1 MRKQVE
7 NKEFSAIEVHKMYE
21 DDSIIC
27 DLITETTDEL
37 GEVKESVQNGIGFIK
52 DVWQEFVSF
61 TDVEIKELK
70 GIRDESYTLVE

>member
-27 DLITETTDEL
+27 NLITETTDAL

-52 DVWQEFVSF
+52 DVWQEFTTF
-61 TDVEIKELK
+61 TEEEIKELK
-70 GIRDESYTLVE
+70 GIRDESYTMVE

>member
-27 DLITETTDEL
+27 DLITETTDES

-52 DVWQEFVSF
+52 DAWSEFVNFSNE
-61 TDVEIKELK
+61 EIKELK
-70 GIRDESYTLVE
+70 GIRDESYTLAE

>member
-1 MRKQVE
+1 MRKTIE
-7 NKEFSAIEVHKMYE
+7 NKEFNAIEVHKMYD

-27 DLITETTDEL
+27 DLITETTNEL

-52 DVWQEFVSF
+52 DVWQEFIAF
-61 TDVEIKELK
+61 TEKEIKELK

>member
-1 MRKQVE
+1 MKKTIE
-7 NKEFSAIEVHKMYE
+7 NKEFSAIEVHKMY
-21 DDSIIC
+21 DDASIIC

-52 DVWQEFVSF
+52 DVWQEFIAF
-61 TDVEIKELK
+61 TEKEIKELK

>member
-1 MRKQVE
+1 MRKKVE

-52 DVWQEFVSF
+52 DVWSEFVNFS
-61 TDVEIKELK
+61 VEEIKELK
-70 GIRDESYTLVE
+70 GLRDESYTLVE

>member
-37 GEVKESVQNGIGFIK
+37 GEVKESVQNGIGFTK

-70 GIRDESYTLVE
+70 GIRDESYTLAE

>member
-1 MRKQVE
+1 MKKTIE
-7 NKEFSAIEVHKMYE
+7 NKEFSAIEVHKMYD

-52 DVWQEFVSF
+52 DVWQEFIAF
-61 TDVEIKELK
+61 TEKEIKELK